1 MSADPKGAPVVKS
14 QPSELRLR
22 VLSAIVMVVAAV
34 LALWLGGWP
43 FALFWIAA
51 ACVAADEWQR
61 IVGEPGA
68 PAARAAAVVGAFG
81 AGLFAHQEQL
91 LLAVGTVAAMGMV
104 VFSLSEPGRRREA
117 SAGVAYAAMIAAGP
131 IIVRAAPEAGAA
143 LIAWCF
149 AVVWATDVAAY
160 FTGRT
165 IGGPKLWPAVSP
177 KKTWS
182 GALGGALAGVVAGLL
197 VAWASRRLG
206 VAWPMGFGM
215 TALAALLASAA
226 GQAGDLF
233 ESALKRRH
241 DVKDSGTLIP
251 GHGGVLDRLDAFV
264 VVVGLVALGVL
275 LFL

>member
-1 MSADPKGAPVVKS
+1 MSADPHGAPAAKA

-22 VLSAIVMVVAAV
+22 VLSAIVMVIAAV

-51 ACVAADEWQR
+51 GCVAADEWQR
-61 IVGEPGA
+61 IVGEPGP

-81 AGLFAHQEQL
+81 AGLFAHQDQL
-91 LLAVGTVAAMGMV
+91 VLAVLTVVAMAAV

-117 SAGVAYAAMIAAGP
+117 SAGVAYAAIIAAGP

-160 FTGRT
+160 FTGRAL
-165 IGGPKLWPAVSP
+165 GGPKLWPAVSP

-206 VAWPMGFGM
+206 VAWPMGFAM

-275 LFL
+275 FFF